1 MTVEPSWSTARPRG
15 PLNIAAKRSPSAE
28 PAAPLPARVSTT
40 RCLPMASS
48 DKGVRA
54 ERTAGDR
61 GADFRVAGV
70 GDGVGEG
77 VGDADSL
84 LARTRSFSMAQEP
97 QASLKGLLDL
107 SSSTIVLTWSPLR
120 QLATRSVGARRTRS
134 PTARRRREG
143 GGAGAEEGGGE
154 GAGASEIRRT
164 RLLLVSATRMPPSA
178 STAMP

>member
-1 MTVEPSWSTARPRG
+1 M
-15 PLNIAAKRSPSAE
+15 
-28 PAAPLPARVSTT
+28 PARVSTT
-40 RCLPMASS
+40 RCLPVASS

-61 GADFRVAGV
+61 GADVRVAGV
-70 GDGVGEG
+70 GAGVGEG
-77 VGDADSL
+77 VGGTDSS
-84 LARTRSFSMAQEP
+84 LASTRSFSMAQEP

-143 GGAGAEEGGGE
+143 GGAGAEGRGE
-154 GAGASEIRRT
+154 GASAGEILRT
-164 RLLLVSATRMPPSA
+164 L
-178 STAMP
+178 